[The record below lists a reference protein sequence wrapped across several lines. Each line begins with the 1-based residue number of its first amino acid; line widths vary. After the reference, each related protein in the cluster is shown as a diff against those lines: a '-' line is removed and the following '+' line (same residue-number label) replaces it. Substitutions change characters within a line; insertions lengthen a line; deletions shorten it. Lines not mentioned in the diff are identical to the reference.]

1 MRVDVVQSLT
11 VQDQGN
17 SPGVDDAGVERALR
31 SFFAAIESD
40 DSLFTCEAPGA
51 RLVDGALSGNLGSTP
66 GAALCSGDFVLRF
79 RGASLGSSRKLHFS
93 LVEKLVELLKAD
105 GSAGWLA
112 ARICL
117 TSEPGGDAKP
127 PGFALRLRLEAQ
139 GNAAEQAALRWG
151 LGVAHVQQALLFTS
165 RYLRQQI
172 GQSAD

>member
-1 MRVDVVQSLT
+1 MRVDVVESLA
-11 VQDQGN
+11 VPDAAN
-17 SPGVDDAGVERALR
+17 SPAVDDAGAERALR

-51 RLVDGALSGNLGSTP
+51 RIAGGALGGTGTA

-79 RGASLGSSRKLHFS
+79 RGASLGGNRRLHFS

-112 ARICL
+112 AHICL
-117 TSEPGGDAKP
+117 ASDSGAEGQPA
-127 PGFALRLRLEAQ
+127 GFALRLRLAAQ
-139 GNAAEQAALRWG
+139 GSSAEQAGLRWG